1 MNYKVTNVFLV
12 QWLLIFVFLHSQ
24 KLKALLRLSLC
35 HKKVIVSE
43 HLNWMSW
50 HIIFYLNM
58 VKVWILRRLNLL
70 NCLLQNGLADCCNM
84 LRMIITCVIDYF
96 KWKSVNRNSK
106 KSSWKGRILL
116 YNSTKTVCPKLR
128 CLIYLRSEKSWGL
141 GRRMMRV
148 CWPEQSSSWFGSCL

>member
-24 KLKALLRLSLC
+24 KLKAFLRLSLC
-35 HKKVIVSE
+35 HKKVIVAE

-50 HIIFYLNM
+50 HIILCLNM

-70 NCLLQNGLADCCNM
+70 NCLLQNLLTDCCNM

-96 KWKSVNRNSK
+96 KCKSVNRNSK
-106 KSSWKGRILL
+106 KSSWKSRILL
-116 YNSTKTVCPKLR
+116 CNSTISECPNLR
-128 CLIYLRSEKSWGL
+128 ALIYLRSEKSWGL
-141 GRRMMRV
+141 GRSKMKV
-148 CWPEQSSSWFGSCL
+148 FWPEQSSSWLGSWL

>member
-50 HIIFYLNM
+50 HIIFCLNM

-106 KSSWKGRILL
+106 KSSWKDRILL

-141 GRRMMRV
+141 GRSMMRV